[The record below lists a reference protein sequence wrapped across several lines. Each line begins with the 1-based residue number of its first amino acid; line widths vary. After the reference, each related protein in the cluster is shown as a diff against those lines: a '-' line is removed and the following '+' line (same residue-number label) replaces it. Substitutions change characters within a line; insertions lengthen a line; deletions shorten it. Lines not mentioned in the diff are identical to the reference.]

1 MVSDDG
7 SRIFLMIFF
16 NAAVKYFAVVVIM
29 LVAVAVVIMSLWGNQ
44 EIVLQYKLNQW
55 KVSKFDG
62 NENVQDWCQG
72 TIQRGHVETTTR
84 NIWGVHE

>member
-7 SRIFLMIFF
+7 SRIFLMICF

-44 EIVLQYKLNQW
+44 EIV
-55 KVSKFDG
+55 F
-62 NENVQDWCQG
+62 
-72 TIQRGHVETTTR
+72 TIQTESVEG
-84 NIWGVHE
+84 IQI